1 MIAPPSKNKA
11 FTRQEKIFH
20 TYKTLRDRIFSGYY
34 FPRQR
39 LVESALCKDLGV
51 KRAVLREILRHL
63 ALEGLVVMEP
73 FKGCSVADVSMHDAL
88 ETYQIEAALE
98 GFAAYLAIAHLDKNA
113 VQELQMLMDESSR
126 IDPNEVEQWVA
137 YNRKIHRIINTSCG
151 NRKLVHLIR
160 KNVQFSNYWFMVLS
174 TPGEIPK
181 RNDEHKAI
189 LAAIKR
195 KDRSK
200 AQELVQ
206 KHIMDA
212 AESIRMRL
220 HKTLPGLGPK
230 HSDTLKTHLRHP
242 GQRTSKKGNDRISK

>member
-1 MIAPPSKNKA
+1 MVAIPPRINA
-11 FTRQEKIFH
+11 FTRLERITQ
-20 TYKTLRDRIFSGYY
+20 TYKTLRSRIFSGYY

-39 LVESALCKDLGV
+39 LVESSLCKDLGV
-51 KRAVLREILRHL
+51 KRAVLREILKHL
-63 ALEGLVVMEP
+63 AVEGMVVMEP

-98 GFAAYLAIAHLDKNA
+98 GFAAYLAIAHLDKKE
-113 VQELQMLMDESSR
+113 VQELEMLIDESSQ

-137 YNRKIHRIINTSCG
+137 YNRKIHRLINTSCG
-151 NRKLVHLIR
+151 NRKLIHLIK

-181 RNDEHKAI
+181 RNEEHKTI

-195 KDRSK
+195 KDGSK

-220 HKTLPGLGPK
+220 HKTLPDSKSKQTESTKTRLGNPEPRAATK
-230 HSDTLKTHLRHP
+230 GSHRF
-242 GQRTSKKGNDRISK
+242 SK